1 MFEISDKLR
10 SAVSV
15 GDSAA
20 SRKAVVGYIVSD
32 PYNEDG
38 VVEQAAKY
46 VIERGVEL
54 WEPND
59 DSTPLDASE
68 ENWTPEYAAK
78 VQSDLEFNF
87 SEERFYHWLK
97 VASSAGK
104 KRRAEKASQA
114 AAKKDTATPISA
126 PHTHEEPRI
135 QSHNDKRPNNEISN
149 DDEEMLKKILIGV
162 GVAAAVVIGFKV
174 LGPIIFD

>member
-20 SRKAVVGYIVSD
+20 SRKAIVGYMVSD

-54 WEPND
+54 WEAND
-59 DSTPLDASE
+59 DSTPLDVSE
-68 ENWTPEYAAK
+68 ENWTPEYVAK
-78 VQSDLEFNF
+78 VLSDLEFNF
-87 SEERFYHWLK
+87 SEERFNHWLK
-97 VASSAGK
+97 AASAAGK

-126 PHTHEEPRI
+126 PHTHEEPHVQI
-135 QSHNDKRPNNEISN
+135 HNDERSN